1 MFAADKLQTLDMNE
15 FSQLANVN
23 LFLDNRLKAKFL
35 YWCGWKITDIAE
47 VLDEKER
54 TIQAW
59 KTRDEWEKTKPENR
73 VAQAIEAR
81 LITLI
86 FKNKKSSGDMKE
98 VDLLMRELERLARIE
113 RYRDTGKESD
123 LNPNIQNRNAV
134 AKKQKKP
141 NTFTEQ
147 EVEILITAFE
157 ENLYDYQWDWYR
169 AGNQRTRAILK
180 SRQIGATYYFARE
193 AFIDALKTGRN
204 QIFLSASKAQA
215 HIFKTYIQQFAF
227 EHTGVEL
234 KGDPII
240 IGNNQ
245 ANLTFL
251 GTNARTA
258 QGHHGNFYFDEFFW
272 TYGFN
277 ELNKVASGM
286 AMHKKWRKT
295 YFSTPSTMAHQAYAF
310 WTGERYNKGRPK
322 DQRLNIDVSH
332 EALKRGRLCED
343 KLWRQIVTILDA
355 ENGGCDLFDI
365 DELRFEY
372 SAEEFANLLMC
383 QFIDDG
389 ASIFPLNMLQACMVD
404 SWEAWADDYKP
415 FHARPLASRPV
426 WVGYDPAE
434 TGDSAGLV
442 VVTPPSVA
450 NGKFRILERHQF
462 RGMDFKAQAEQIRQI
477 TLRYNVTYIG
487 LDTTG
492 MGTGVAQLV
501 RQFFPALTTFSYS
514 PEVKTQLVLKT
525 LDVIRNGRLE
535 FDAGHTDIA
544 QSLMSIKKTLTA
556 SQRQMTFT
564 AGRSEEIGHADLA
577 WALMHAVYNEPL
589 EGTTISNSSILEIYS

>member
-1 MFAADKLQTLDMNE
+1 MNE

-310 WTGERYNKGRPK
+310 WTGERYNRGRPK

-332 EALKRGRLCED
+332 DALKRGRYCED

-404 SWEAWADDYKP
+404 SWEAWSEDYKP
-415 FHARPLASRPV
+415 FHIRPLASRPV

-442 VVTPPSVA
+442 VVAPPSVA

-462 RGMDFKAQAEQIRQI
+462 RGMDFKAQAEQILQI

>member
-1 MFAADKLQTLDMNE
+1 M
-15 FSQLANVN
+15 
-23 LFLDNRLKAKFL
+23 FLDNRLKAKFL

-310 WTGERYNKGRPK
+310 WTGERYNRGRPK

-332 EALKRGRLCED
+332 DALKRGRYCED
-343 KLWRQIVTILDA
+343 KIWRQIVTILDA

-404 SWEAWADDYKP
+404 SWEAWSEDYKP
-415 FHARPLASRPV
+415 FHIRPLASRPV

-442 VVTPPSVA
+442 VVAPPSVA

>member
-1 MFAADKLQTLDMNE
+1 MNE

-240 IGNNQ
+240 IGNNL

-310 WTGERYNKGRPK
+310 WTGERYNRGRPK

-332 EALKRGRLCED
+332 DALKRGRYCED
-343 KLWRQIVTILDA
+343 KIWRQIVTILDA

-404 SWEAWADDYKP
+404 SWEAWSEDYKP
-415 FHARPLASRPV
+415 FHIRPLASRPV

-442 VVTPPSVA
+442 VVAPPSVA